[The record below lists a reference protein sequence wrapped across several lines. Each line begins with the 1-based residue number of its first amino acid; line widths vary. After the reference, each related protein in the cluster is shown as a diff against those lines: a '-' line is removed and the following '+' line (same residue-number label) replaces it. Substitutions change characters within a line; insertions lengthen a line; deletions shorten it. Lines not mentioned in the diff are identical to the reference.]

1 MDYHQELFV
10 IKMEETP
17 EVIKKLEQ
25 SEKKVANMYQLK
37 SNQRRCHIIS
47 GCFFILL
54 RTFQNPQNSWNQ
66 GRHNTKSRE
75 YRKALVIDKCL
86 SSH

>member
-1 MDYHQELFV
+1 MRRTRSDCTVGTFEKNMDYHQELFV

-47 GCFFILL
+47 GCFFYFTSNIPKPSEFLEP
-54 RTFQNPQNSWNQ
+54 RP
-66 GRHNTKSRE
+66 
-75 YRKALVIDKCL
+75 V
-86 SSH
+86 